1 MSDSGEDRVVG
12 DWRPESKLYRRP
24 PGLRWVLAAMIVPL
38 VLAVIGWAGSAGSD
52 DAAQPSAPPPVPSAT
67 ATPAPMT
74 TTSVPPAGPFGAF
87 SMARTG
93 NGYTL
98 GGEMPEDQ
106 KRELVDAIRFALP
119 GATVVD
125 QIKVNPKVRAPDAA
139 LLGGVFS
146 VTPDVTGFD
155 LRLANGTV
163 RVTGTA
169 QSEKQ
174 KADVTSAVGDAWPG
188 TRVVNDIRV
197 G

>member
-12 DWRPESKLYRRP
+12 AWRPESKLYRRP
-24 PGLRWVLAAMIVPL
+24 PGLRWALAALIVPL

-67 ATPAPMT
+67 ATPAPPT
-74 TTSVPPAGPFGAF
+74 TTSVPPAGPFGPF

-125 QIKVNPKVRAPDAA
+125 EIEVRATAA
-139 LLGGVFS
+139 AGLGN
-146 VTPDVTGFD
+146 P
-155 LRLANGTV
+155 TV
-163 RVTGTA
+163 LNRMADCAVRNAQLTA
-169 QSEKQ
+169 QFLRR
-174 KADVTSAVGDAWPG
+174 ARG
-188 TRVVNDIRV
+188 
-197 G
+197 